1 MRYTVQIPESG
12 WQQDSIRWDAPEGV
26 ASRSI
31 VTASEPLENGV
42 KLEVDLIRYD
52 DGRYVI
58 EEAALVDSTNAI
70 LDYINPRLVALKDA
84 DGQPVAASH
93 DPLWDTLTTAEAEAL
108 CGLAKGTVKKACQ
121 RGDIPCRK
129 SGGVWLVTFED
140 VAARW
145 PIKGSHSRRRTKGCH
160 RPHA

>member
-1 MRYTVQIPESG
+1 MRYTVRIPENG
-12 WQQDSIRWDAPEGV
+12 WQQDGLRWDAPEGV

-31 VTASEPLENGV
+31 VTASEPLEGGV
-42 KLEVDLIRYD
+42 KLEVGLIRYD
-52 DGRYVI
+52 DGSYAI
-58 EEAALVDSTNAI
+58 EEVALVDSANAI
-70 LDYINPRLVALKDA
+70 LDYVNPRLVTLIDA

-108 CGLAKGTVKKACQ
+108 CGLAEGTVKKACQ

-129 SGGVWLVTFED
+129 SGGAWLVAFED

-145 PIKGSHSRRRTKGCH
+145 PIVGER
-160 RPHA
+160 

>member
-31 VTASEPLENGV
+31 VTITEPLENGM
-42 KLEVDLIRYD
+42 KLEFGLIRYS
-52 DGRYVI
+52 DGSYVI
-58 EEAALVDSTNAI
+58 EGPALLDGSNTILDYVHPRLIALVDAG
-70 LDYINPRLVALKDA
+70 
-84 DGQPVAASH
+84 GQPVAASH

-108 CGLAKGTVKKACQ
+108 CGLAEGTVKKACQ

-129 SGGVWLVTFED
+129 SGGAWLVTFED

-145 PIKGSHSRRRTKGCH
+145 PIKSTTPG
-160 RPHA
+160 